1 MSVFAHFGAQ
11 VMTSSQ
17 ERSAFQSFVK
27 GIGLF
32 LGTME
37 SQIIFWQ
44 IWIYFLRDN
53 LTFLLESSHNF
64 LANNRYLYVKFWRE
78 KHTWP
83 LFPSVLSWTFVY
95 YTESFSSI
103 LENFHNI
110 WMPLRRTFRAIFW
123 SKFWKFDLSSELVL
137 WYWKRLY
144 LKYFRFLKLVLQSQ
158 NNQTTR
164 FMSFHKWIDEN
175 S

>member
-103 LENFHNI
+103 IENFHNI

-123 SKFWKFDLSSELVL
+123 SKFWFKQWACFMILETSLPEILSI
-137 WYWKRLY
+137 
-144 LKYFRFLKLVLQSQ
+144 LKTCLAKP
-158 NNQTTR
+158 
-164 FMSFHKWIDEN
+164 E
-175 S
+175 